1 MSGAHKEYIEAN
13 LTPILKDLVTDILK
27 TKPDNPVPFM
37 IDWLKKYLG
46 IQSTMS
52 ERQELS
58 MLRREMARL
67 KHHANAG
74 SEGEETESEE
84 EDYIEVEELGHSKKK
99 GQRNAVSAEA
109 YGAWNKKEHFQPRV
123 IPKSHEQK
131 QKIIERLSRAFM
143 FSALDEKEREIVVNA
158 MEERVVQ
165 PGDYVIRQGEDG
177 NELFV
182 VESGVLKCYKRFK
195 GEENDRYLK
204 DYGAG
209 EAFGELA
216 LLYNA
221 PRAATII
228 AETQAVLLVLDR
240 NCFNHIVKDSAV
252 RKREKWEEFLSRVE
266 ILSNMD
272 PYERGQLA
280 DALKVE
286 SYNDGDI
293 IIREGDQGDTFFIVE
308 EGTAKATKTIHAG
321 QPPQEVKSYHAGDYF
336 GELAL
341 LKNEPRAANVV
352 ATSSLKCV
360 ALDRHSFKR
369 LLGPLDNILKR
380 EAERYEEILKKLR

>member
-1 MSGAHKEYIEAN
+1 
-13 LTPILKDLVTDILK
+13 
-27 TKPDNPVPFM
+27 
-37 IDWLKKYLG
+37 
-46 IQSTMS
+46 
-52 ERQELS
+52 
-58 MLRREMARL
+58 
-67 KHHANAG
+67 
-74 SEGEETESEE
+74 
-84 EDYIEVEELGHSKKK
+84 
-99 GQRNAVSAEA
+99 
-109 YGAWNKKEHFQPRV
+109 
-123 IPKSHEQK
+123 
-131 QKIIERLSRAFM
+131 
-143 FSALDEKEREIVVNA
+143 
-158 MEERVVQ
+158 
-165 PGDYVIRQGEDG
+165 
-177 NELFV
+177 
-182 VESGVLKCYKRFK
+182 
-195 GEENDRYLK
+195 
-204 DYGAG
+204 
-209 EAFGELA
+209 
-216 LLYNA
+216 
-221 PRAATII
+221 
-228 AETQAVLLVLDR
+228 
-240 NCFNHIVKDSAV
+240 
-252 RKREKWEEFLSRVE
+252 
-266 ILSNMD
+266 MD